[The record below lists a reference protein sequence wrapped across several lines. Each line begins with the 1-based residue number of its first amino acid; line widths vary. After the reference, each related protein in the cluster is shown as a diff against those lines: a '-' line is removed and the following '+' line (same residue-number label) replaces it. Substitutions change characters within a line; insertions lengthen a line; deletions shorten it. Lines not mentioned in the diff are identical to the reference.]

1 MKRKFITIILSM
13 LMLAVLLPTAVMAD
27 EKLTI
32 TSDVEYYNKN
42 SKEAVE
48 FIIRGCNYSL
58 STTTEVYVNDTK
70 VEQKE
75 NDENNYS
82 FGHSVGSD
90 RNYVYFYSKFI
101 ESFPGDINVE
111 IRIGGGYNQ
120 TFNVTIKNEFYELAV
135 DVEAPE
141 EFDVKNTWWELFVD
155 GLGYIDIDRDVIYVP
170 KGSSITTGP
179 RYVTDNIIFESWYF
193 NGQKIEDEITPTQD
207 GALTLKYDYLSY
219 ELDTNT
225 NDIDFGS
232 LNPGYE
238 VPPAKELTITNE
250 GNEAVILY
258 DFSNEEWAEYNP
270 KYYNIDGFDE
280 MEITYLWPGESVTL
294 SVTPLPDLPLGNYDE
309 TITFYGIENME
320 IMPLTRSVNRARPST
335 SLEEATLS
343 ELDVDFHFSVVEK
356 KAEYT
361 LTFDT
366 GGGET
371 IEKVTQEEGTSVDLS
386 KYVPSRSGYEFGG
399 WYLDK
404 ELSTKVNS
412 VVLDSNKVVYA
423 AWEEVKVEVPETKPE
438 TTTPETTPEA
448 TTEVTIPDT
457 GDGQISYN
465 LLLPSALT
473 VMAILVMVKQYK
485 QKDNR

>member
-13 LMLAVLLPTAVMAD
+13 LMLAVLLPTAIVAD

-32 TSDVEYYNKN
+32 TSNVEYYNKN
-42 SKEAVE
+42 SDESINTVD
-48 FIIRGCNYSL
+48 FTFVGSDYSFAGVVD
-58 STTTEVYVNDTK
+58 VYVNN
-70 VEQKE
+70 EQVNE
-75 NDENNYS
+75 AVDYVTFGYS
-82 FGHSVGSD
+82 GGY
-90 RNYVYFYSKFI
+90 NYVYFYSDFI
-101 ESFPGDINVE
+101 KSFSGDINAE

-141 EFDVKNTWWELFVD
+141 GVDTEDVWSAFVD
-155 GLGYIDIDRDVIYVP
+155 ELGYIDGNRDLIYVP
-170 KGSSITTGP
+170 KGQSISL
-179 RYVTDNIIFESWYF
+179 YEYNYLKDNIISEGWYLD
-193 NGQKIEDEITPTQD
+193 GQKIEDEIIPTQD
-207 GALTLKYDYLSY
+207 GVLTLKYDYLSY

-270 KYYNIDGFDE
+270 KYYNIEGFDK
-280 MEITYLWPGESVTL
+280 METPYLFPGESVTL
-294 SVTPLPDLPLGNYDE
+294 SITPLPDLPLGNYDE

-320 IMPLTRSVNRARPST
+320 IMPMARSTNGTRLST
-335 SLEEATLS
+335 SLADVTLS
-343 ELDVDFHFSVVEK
+343 ELDVDIHFSVVEK

-361 LTFDT
+361 LTFET
-366 GGGET
+366 NGGET
-371 IEKVTQEEGTSVDLS
+371 IQKVTQEEGTSVDLS
-386 KYVPSRSGYEFGG
+386 KYVPSRNGYEFGG

-404 ELSTKVNS
+404 ELSTKANS

-423 AWEEVKVEVPETKPE
+423 AWEKIKDP
-438 TTTPETTPEA
+438 A
-448 TTEVTIPDT
+448 TGVTIPDT
-457 GDGQISYN
+457 GDGQIGYN
-465 LLLPSALT
+465 LLLPSAIT
-473 VMAILVMVKQYK
+473 VMAILVMIKQYK